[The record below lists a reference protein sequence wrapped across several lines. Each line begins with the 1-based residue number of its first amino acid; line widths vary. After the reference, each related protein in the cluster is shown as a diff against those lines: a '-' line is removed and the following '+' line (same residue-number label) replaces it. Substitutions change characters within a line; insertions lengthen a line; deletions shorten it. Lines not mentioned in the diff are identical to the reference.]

1 MVIIFRFTCTVE
13 IKESSTIQK
22 TKTKLYDMLENN
34 LPIFKN
40 KLTMSDGSISL
51 ASILVT
57 VEDGMDNNKKKI
69 VISWANEDEP
79 LGNHVLEMLQNF
91 NKSD

>member
-1 MVIIFRFTCTVE
+1 
-13 IKESSTIQK
+13 
-22 TKTKLYDMLENN
+22 MLENN

-57 VEDGMDNNKKKI
+57 VEEGVDNSKKKV
-69 VISWANEDEP
+69 VISWDNEDEP
-79 LGNHVLEMLQNF
+79 LGNHVLEMLQNMS
-91 NKSD
+91 KSD

>member
-1 MVIIFRFTCTVE
+1 
-13 IKESSTIQK
+13 
-22 TKTKLYDMLENN
+22 MLENN

-57 VEDGMDNNKKKI
+57 VEEGVNINKKKI

-79 LGNHVLEMLQNF
+79 LGNHVLEMLQNMSE
-91 NKSD
+91 SD

>member
-1 MVIIFRFTCTVE
+1 MD
-13 IKESSTIQK
+13 IKESSTLQKVK
-22 TKTKLYDMLENN
+22 TKIYNLLENN

-57 VEDGMDNNKKKI
+57 VEEGVDNSRKKI

-79 LGNHVLEMLQNF
+79 LGNHVLEMLQNMS
-91 NKSD
+91 KSD

>member
-1 MVIIFRFTCTVE
+1 MFFRFTCTVE
-13 IKESSTIQK
+13 IKESCTLQK
-22 TKTKLYDMLENN
+22 TKAKLYSMLENK
-34 LPIFKN
+34 LPNFKN

-57 VEDGMDNNKKKI
+57 VEDDVDNNKKKI

-79 LGNHVLEMLQNF
+79 LGNYVLEMFQNI
-91 NKSD
+91 NKFD

>member
-1 MVIIFRFTCTVE
+1 
-13 IKESSTIQK
+13 
-22 TKTKLYDMLENN
+22 MLENS

-69 VISWANEDEP
+69 VISWTNEDEP
-79 LGNHVLEMLQNF
+79 LGNHILEMLQNMS
-91 NKSD
+91 KSDQ

>member
-1 MVIIFRFTCTVE
+1 VE

-22 TKTKLYDMLENN
+22 TKTKIYDMLENN

-79 LGNHVLEMLQNF
+79 LGNHVLEMLQNMSQ
-91 NKSD
+91 SD

>member
-1 MVIIFRFTCTVE
+1 ME

-22 TKTKLYDMLENN
+22 TKTKIHDILENN

-79 LGNHVLEMLQNF
+79 LGNRVLELLQNMS
-91 NKSD
+91 KSD

>member
-1 MVIIFRFTCTVE
+1 
-13 IKESSTIQK
+13 
-22 TKTKLYDMLENN
+22 MLEEN
-34 LPIFKN
+34 LPNFKN

-51 ASILVT
+51 ASILIT
-57 VEDGMDNNKKKI
+57 IEDGMDHNKKKI

-79 LGNHVLEMLQNF
+79 LGNHVLEMLQTM

>member
-1 MVIIFRFTCTVE
+1 ME
-13 IKESSTIQK
+13 IKESSTLQK
-22 TKTKLYDMLENN
+22 TKAKLYSMLENN

-57 VEDGMDNNKKKI
+57 VEEGVNINKKKI

-79 LGNHVLEMLQNF
+79 LGNHVLEMLQNMSE
-91 NKSD
+91 SD

>member
-1 MVIIFRFTCTVE
+1 
-13 IKESSTIQK
+13 
-22 TKTKLYDMLENN
+22 MLEDS
-34 LPIFKN
+34 LPNFKN

-57 VEDGMDNNKKKI
+57 IEDGTDYSKKKI

-79 LGNHVLEMLQNF
+79 LGNHVLEMLQSMS
-91 NKSD
+91 KSD

>member
-22 TKTKLYDMLENN
+22 IKSKLYDMLENN
-34 LPIFKN
+34 LSIFKN

-79 LGNHVLEMLQNF
+79 LGNHVLEMLQNLS
-91 NKSD
+91 KSD

>member
-1 MVIIFRFTCTVE
+1 ME
-13 IKESSTIQK
+13 IEESATLQK
-22 TKTKLYDMLENN
+22 TKEKLYSMLENA
-34 LPIFKN
+34 LPLYKS

-57 VEDGMDNNKKKI
+57 VEDGVDSNKKKI

-79 LGNHVLEMLQNF
+79 LGNHILEMLQNIC
-91 NKSD
+91 

>member
-1 MVIIFRFTCTVE
+1 MIIIFRFTCTVE

-22 TKTKLYDMLENN
+22 TKTKLYNMLENN

-57 VEDGMDNNKKKI
+57 VEDSMDNNKKKI

-79 LGNHVLEMLQNF
+79 LGNHVLEMLQNM

>member
-1 MVIIFRFTCTVE
+1 VE

-22 TKTKLYDMLENN
+22 TKTKLYNMLENN

-57 VEDGMDNNKKKI
+57 VEDSMDNNKKKI

-79 LGNHVLEMLQNF
+79 LGNHVLEMLQNM

>member
-1 MVIIFRFTCTVE
+1 VE

>member
-1 MVIIFRFTCTVE
+1 VE

-22 TKTKLYDMLENN
+22 TKTKIYDILENN

-57 VEDGMDNNKKKI
+57 VEDGTDNNKKKI

-79 LGNHVLEMLQNF
+79 LGNHVLEMLQNMS
-91 NKSD
+91 KSD

>member
-1 MVIIFRFTCTVE
+1 ME

-22 TKTKLYDMLENN
+22 TKTKLYNMLENN

-57 VEDGMDNNKKKI
+57 VEDSMDNNKKKI

-79 LGNHVLEMLQNF
+79 LGNHVLEMLQNMS
-91 NKSD
+91 KSD